1 MIELKNIPFADEPV
15 NNAPFNRKPSDPD
28 KKAHSNNPAILI
40 ESKAGEGG
48 LHYNT
53 QKQDD
58 AVYLSGDQSGV
69 IFTTPKL
76 QQVPMPEGGYSCF
89 AKPYSDKSDEER
101 QIVISNEYTRIDIV
115 NGHWQLFFYDLKQLQ
130 FLHFY
135 VDGQE
140 IVSEKGP
147 LLFGGRC
154 DGCNVHA
161 KLFHIYAGTFHLWRK
176 NLFKGHIKSIKVF
189 GQAPDAEQIKKYAQ
203 EK

>member
-1 MIELKNIPFADEPV
+1 MSAISLNQLKENVAAFYQAGIFDCDKQFSQIPAFK
-15 NNAPFNRKPSDPD
+15 AP
-28 KKAHSNNPAILI
+28 
-40 ESKAGEGG
+40 
-48 LHYNT
+48 
-53 QKQDD
+53 DD
-58 AVYLSGDQSGV
+58 A
-69 IFTTPKL
+69 F
-76 QQVPMPEGGYSCF
+76 
-89 AKPYSDKSDEER
+89 
-101 QIVISNEYTRIDIV
+101 
-115 NGHWQLFFYDLKQLQ
+115 
-130 FLHFY
+130 
-135 VDGQE
+135 E